1 MQVSKHLIKIYKLSN
16 LAEEYCSFKDGCRHL
31 KELLLMKKKKGGICN
46 CKKGIKKKK
55 KVACCR

>member
-31 KELLLMKKKKGGICN
+31 KELLLMKKKKKVAFVIV
-46 CKKGIKKKK
+46 KKELKKKK
-55 KVACCR
+55 SGML